1 MYLVNTIEQYNKKYL
16 YFCDSIKNN
25 IMNEGSFIRIL
36 YTTNL
41 VTLNGIYLLINLKE
55 INGEKYYNKYK
66 FTFNITYNKE
76 IIEKI
81 KTIEDEILMKYNT
94 TKKPITKIYEQL
106 KLGYIKLFSDT
117 KNGQNN
123 NFILKIS
130 GIWENQN
137 NYGLTYKFIIPD
149 CLP

>member
-16 YFCDSIKNN
+16 YFFDSIKNN

-41 VTLNGIYLLINLKE
+41 VTLNGIYLLVNLKE

-66 FTFNITYNKE
+66 FTFNTTYNKE

-81 KTIEDEILMKYNT
+81 KIIEDEILMKYNT